1 MNLMENLEYK
11 VMCTTFEE
19 GIFLKRQPNSGTAK
33 QLEYLW
39 RNMDIKME
47 LDGGSKLSDISEM

>member
-33 QLEYLW
+33 QLEYL
-39 RNMDIKME
+39 
-47 LDGGSKLSDISEM
+47 

>member
-1 MNLMENLEYK
+1 MTLNRAPRNIINLSEVKAWMNLMENLEYK

-33 QLEYLW
+33 QLEYL
-39 RNMDIKME
+39 
-47 LDGGSKLSDISEM
+47 